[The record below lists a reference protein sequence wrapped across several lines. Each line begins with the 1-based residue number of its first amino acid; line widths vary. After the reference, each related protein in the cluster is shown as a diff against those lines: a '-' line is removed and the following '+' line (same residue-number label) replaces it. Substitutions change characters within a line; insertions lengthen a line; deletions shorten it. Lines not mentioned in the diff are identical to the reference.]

1 MAKARPSTTK
11 RPYRM
16 RARAEQV
23 AATRERILATA
34 MQLFGTRL
42 YDEVSLDDVA
52 AGAETTVQTLIR
64 HFGSKDSL
72 FAAMADWSSDRMVAP
87 REEARPGDVP
97 GAVRGLVDHYEE
109 FGDAMFLLLSQE
121 DRVPAIQ
128 PQMADGRVYHRDWVE
143 RLLGDVLAGLTGKA
157 RERRLAQLL
166 AVTDLYTWKL
176 LRRDHGLSRPQA
188 ETAIR
193 ELIEALGRED

>member
-1 MAKARPSTTK
+1 
-11 RPYRM
+11 M
-16 RARAEQV
+16 RVRAEQV
-23 AATRERILATA
+23 AATRERMLATA

-52 AGAETTVQTLIR
+52 AGAETTVQTVIR

-72 FAAMADWSSDRMVAP
+72 FAAVADWSSDRMVAP
-87 REEARPGDVP
+87 REEARAGDVG

-109 FGDAMFLLLSQE
+109 WGDGLFLLLSQE
-121 DRVPAIQ
+121 DRVPAIR
-128 PQMADGRVYHRDWVE
+128 PQTDEGRAYHRDWLE
-143 RLLGDVLAGLTGKA
+143 RLMGDALAGLRGAA
-157 RERRLAQLL
+157 RERRLAQLI

-176 LRRDHGLSRPQA
+176 LRRDHGLSRRQT

>member
-1 MAKARPSTTK
+1 MAKARPSTAK

-16 RARAEQV
+16 RVRAEQV
-23 AATRERILATA
+23 AATRERMLATA

-42 YDEVSLDDVA
+42 YDKVSLDDVA
-52 AGAETTVQTLIR
+52 AGAGTTVQTVIR

-72 FAAMADWSSDRMVAP
+72 FAAVADWSSDRMVAP
-87 REEARPGDVP
+87 REEARAGDVG

-109 FGDAMFLLLSQE
+109 WGGGMFLLLSQE
-121 DRVPAIQ
+121 ARVPAIR
-128 PQMADGRVYHRDWVE
+128 PRMDEGRAYHRDWVE
-143 RLLGDVLAGLTGKA
+143 RLMGDALAGLRGAA
-157 RERRLAQLL
+157 RERRLAQLI
-166 AVTDLYTWKL
+166 AVTDLYMWKL
-176 LRRDHGLSRPQA
+176 LRRDHGLGRRQT